1 MSSTSRLPFWRL
13 AVCWLAVLVASTLP
27 VAADDA
33 AVIEACLKSAYAAE
47 NGKPHDCIGRL
58 ADACLD
64 KPENQ
69 STHAMSACSNTEG
82 DIWDALLNAE
92 YQRLLGAVEGKAK
105 DDIVKAQRQWVSLR
119 DADCAIPYALF
130 DGGTMAQPIGAN
142 CVMQST
148 AERMLQVRAWREM
161 VDPEGKD

>member
-1 MSSTSRLPFWRL
+1 MPRFFAPTICLIMLAASAALP
-13 AVCWLAVLVASTLP
+13 AH
-27 VAADDA
+27 ADDKQT
-33 AVIEACLKSAYAAE
+33 ISACLKAAYADDK
-47 NGKPHDCIGRL
+47 GKPQDCIGRL

-69 STHAMSACSNTEG
+69 STHAMSACSNNEAE
-82 DIWDALLNAE
+82 IWDALLNDE

-105 DDIVKAQRQWVSLR
+105 DDIVKAQRQWVALR
-119 DADCAIPYALF
+119 DADCMIPYALF

-148 AERMLQVRAWREM
+148 AERMLQVRAWRMM
-161 VDPEGKD
+161 VQPEEN

>member
-1 MSSTSRLPFWRL
+1 MASMWGMSLSRL
-13 AVCWLAVLVASTLP
+13 AVCSLALLVAYTLP
-27 VAADDA
+27 AAADDA
-33 AVIEACLKSAYAAE
+33 AVIEACLKSAYGD
-47 NGKPHDCIGRL
+47 NGKPQDCIGRV

-69 STHAMSACSNTEG
+69 STHAMSGCSNTEA
-82 DIWDALLNAE
+82 DIWDALLNTE
-92 YQRLLGAVEGKAK
+92 YQRLLGAVEGKTK

-142 CVMQST
+142 CLMQST
-148 AERMLQVRAWREM
+148 AERMLQVRAWRMM
-161 VDPEGKD
+161 VQPEDNN

>member
-1 MSSTSRLPFWRL
+1 MASMSGMSLARL
-13 AVCWLAVLVASTLP
+13 AVCLLALLVACALP
-27 VAADDA
+27 AEADDT
-33 AVIEACLKSAYAAE
+33 AVIEACLKSAYADDK
-47 NGKPHDCIGRL
+47 GKPHDCIGRL

-69 STHAMSACSNTEG
+69 STHAMSACSNAEA

-92 YQRLLGAVEGKAK
+92 YHRLLAAVDGKAK
-105 DDIVKAQRQWVSLR
+105 DDIVKAQRQWVGLR

-161 VDPEGKD
+161 VQPEDNN

>member
-1 MSSTSRLPFWRL
+1 MGSTSGVSL
-13 AVCWLAVLVASTLP
+13 ARLVACLLALLIVGTLP
-27 VAADDA
+27 AEADDTA
-33 AVIEACLKSAYAAE
+33 IIEACLKRAYAAD
-47 NGKPHDCIGRL
+47 NGKPQDCIGRV

-69 STHAMSACSNTEG
+69 STHAMVACSNTEA
-82 DIWDALLNAE
+82 DIWDALLNTE
-92 YQRLLGAVEGKAK
+92 YQRLLGAVEGKTK
-105 DDIVKAQRQWVSLR
+105 DDIVKAQRQWVGLR

-142 CVMQST
+142 CIMRNT

-161 VDPEGKD
+161 VQPEDNN